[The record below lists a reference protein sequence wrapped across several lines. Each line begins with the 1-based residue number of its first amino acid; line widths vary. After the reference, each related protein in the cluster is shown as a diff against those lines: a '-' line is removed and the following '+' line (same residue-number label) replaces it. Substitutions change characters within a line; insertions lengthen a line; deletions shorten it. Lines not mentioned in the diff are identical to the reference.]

1 MSFTERLETTQE
13 TVHFLNKSKTK
24 TVPILIK
31 KNSEVIEESLE
42 IILWALSES
51 SKQNFKLIYFPDDK
65 KEDIF
70 KEFGKSKKDT
80 GSAESQVALFSKR
93 IDHLS
98 NHLKTNAK
106 DFNTEKSLV
115 KMVGKR
121 RNLLE
126 YLKKTDIGRYR
137 DIIKKL
143 GIRK

>member
-1 MSFTERLETTQE
+1 MTEL
-13 TVHFLNKSKTK
+13 
-24 TVPILIK
+24 
-31 KNSEVIEESLE
+31 
-42 IILWALSES
+42 
-51 SKQNFKLIYFPDDK
+51 K

-70 KEFGKSKKDT
+70 KEFGKNNEDT
-80 GSAESQVALFSKR
+80 GSSESQIALFTKR
-93 IDHLS
+93 IDNLS
-98 NHLKTNAK
+98 NHLKSNAK

-126 YLKKTDIGRYR
+126 YLKKTDIQIYR